1 LQTIY
6 YEVTMSKESQMTIRI
21 EPELRAQFTEAALQ
35 DHRPASQV
43 LRELMRSYIATVR
56 EKNRRVADHGSALS
70 K

>member
-1 LQTIY
+1 
-6 YEVTMSKESQMTIRI
+6 MSKESQMTIRI
-21 EPELRAQFTEAALQ
+21 EPELRAQFTEAASL

-56 EKNRRVADHGSALS
+56 EKNRRAADHGSALS